1 MLNRRLL
8 VYTSGGSG
16 PASLVITV
24 IDYDTKQPVAN
35 AMVSLYD
42 EGGSFLMN
50 LGFTDSSGV
59 LMIADFTLP
68 PGEYAFQAGTTG
80 YIINRIGYIVLSEA
94 PINDSIEIEIQKMM
108 LPPRRIKPN
117 TGQTPCIFLKYFKK
131 TVDNI

>member
-1 MLNRRLL
+1 M
-8 VYTSGGSG
+8 G
-16 PASLVITV
+16 PASFVITV

-108 LPPRRIKPN
+108 LPPTNKTKYRAN
-117 TGQTPCIFLKYFKK
+117 ALYFFEIF
-131 TVDNI
+131 